1 MSTLA
6 LVYSPETK
14 AVSTYSNHTFIGSH
28 RFKGK
33 TLFITSAALFES
45 GGTTDAGTAIT
56 PSLKT
61 GFMSEIAGQNGL
73 VRSQRLKRVL
83 DARVHVTAK
92 TDGKVK
98 VTVIADDTTYTPYT
112 HDHAA
117 SGTKFRTHSVIIG
130 RGIKY
135 NAMQLNV
142 EATNATSL
150 DIDTIAYNPVELTR
164 KERG

>member
-1 MSTLA
+1 MSTLTLA
-6 LVYSPETK
+6 FSPETK
-14 AVSTYSNHTFIGSH
+14 AVSTYSNHDFIGSH

-33 TLFITSAALFES
+33 TVFITSATLFES

-61 GFMSEIAGQNGL
+61 GLMCEIAGQNGL
-73 VRSQRLKRVL
+73 IRSKHIKRIKE
-83 DARVHVTAK
+83 ARIDVNAK
-92 TDGKVK
+92 TDGKIK
-98 VTVIADDTTYTPYT
+98 VTVTADDTTYTPYV

-117 SGTKFRTHSVIIG
+117 TGTNFRTHSVKIG

-135 NAMQLNV
+135 NAIQIKV

-150 DIDTIAYNPVELTR
+150 DIDTISFNPTELVK